1 MFVFYDTETTGLD
14 KDFSQILQI
23 ALVFTDD
30 DLNILSSKK
39 LECRTSPWVV
49 PSPGALLTTGFEPGD
64 LKNNKYSHY
73 EMMQEIDVWIRGQH
87 WPVTFVGYNS
97 IGYDEPVLA
106 QNLYHNLLD
115 PQLTSSKND
124 ANDQSNGR
132 ADVMILVK
140 AVAAYMPGVLKL
152 KTMNDYGAPSVSL
165 KNVAQQNGVQLSDDD
180 AHDAMND
187 IKATIGVAK
196 LLKKAAPQVW
206 QQLMKLSTVDGV
218 DEFLGAN
225 TVFTYLN
232 GGFGKAKAAVM
243 TSLAEREGSATQA
256 LYDLSVDPAPYL
268 AMTVEQLK
276 DVFLSKDKGKPFV
289 LVRKENQPVLMPM
302 DLSPAVIPAAY
313 NESLYAA
320 RAQALKSNKAFLDKV
335 AQAALLAKQEQLV
348 PAPPHLPEMT
358 VDQKIAA
365 PLKAKIEKWAEEFR
379 STDDWNAAA
388 KLIGDFY
395 VRFKDDLAAD
405 PSLSRFVKFAGR
417 IVYEHAPEELS
428 AEKQQAMKKHI
439 AGRVLNPDL
448 KAPYMTVAKARKEL
462 EQIEQERAQ
471 GKKWQ
476 DATDSHIRSLKL
488 YYTSLEKEYNATH
501 AAAPPT
507 NDNSQTP
514 KLPDANKKPGPRP

>member
-14 KDFSQILQI
+14 KDFTQILQI

-39 LECRTSPWVV
+39 IECRTSPWVV
-49 PSPGALLTTGFEPGD
+49 PSPGALLTTGFEPDD
-64 LKNNKYSHY
+64 LKNNKHSHY
-73 EMMQEIDVWIRGQH
+73 EMMQEIDSWIRSQH

-97 IGYDEPVLA
+97 IGYDEPILA

-115 PQLTSSKND
+115 PQLTSSKNN

-152 KTMNDYGAPSVSL
+152 KTMNDYGTPSLSL

-196 LLKKAAPQVW
+196 LLQKAAPQVW

-218 DEFLGAN
+218 NEFLK
-225 TVFTYLN
+225 THTLFTHLN
-232 GGFGKAKAAVM
+232 GGKSAV
-243 TSLAEREGSATQA
+243 TTCLGDQA

-268 AMTVEQLK
+268 NMTVEQLK
-276 DVFLSKDKGKPFV
+276 DVFLSKDKAKPLA
-289 LVRKENQPVLMPM
+289 LVRKENQPVLMPI
-302 DLSPAVIPAAY
+302 DLSAAVIPVNY

-320 RAQALKSNKAFLDKV
+320 RAQALQSNKTFLDNLVK
-335 AQAALLAKQEQLV
+335 AALLAKQAGVV
-348 PAPPHLPEMT
+348 PAPPHLPELAI
-358 VDQKIAA
+358 DQKLAA
-365 PLKAKIEKWAEEFR
+365 PLKAKIEQWSEEFR
-379 STDDWNAAA
+379 STDNWREAA
-388 KLIGDFY
+388 KLIEDFY

-405 PSLSRFVKFAGR
+405 PALSRFVKFAGR

-428 AEKQQAMKKHI
+428 AEKQEAMKKHI
-439 AGRVLNPDL
+439 AARVLNPDL

-462 EQIEQERAQ
+462 EQIEQERE
-471 GKKWQ
+471 GSKKWK
-476 DATDSHIRSLKL
+476 DVTDGQIRSLKL
-488 YYTSLEKEYNATH
+488 YYTSLEKTYAEAH
-501 AAAPPT
+501 AAPPPV
-507 NDNSQTP
+507 NDNKHPP
-514 KLPDANKKPGPRP
+514 KPDAGKNSGPKV